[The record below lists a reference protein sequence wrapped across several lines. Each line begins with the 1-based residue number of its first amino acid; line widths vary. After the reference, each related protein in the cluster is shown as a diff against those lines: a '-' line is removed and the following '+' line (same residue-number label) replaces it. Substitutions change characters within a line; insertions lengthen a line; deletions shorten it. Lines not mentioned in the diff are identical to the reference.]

1 MDTAA
6 ILGLIKARI
15 EALTPTTQVGGL
27 DDVFRCHIGTSMV
40 AGRRQILIEAM
51 AGRRLLRGG
60 QTCNDWE
67 TTIEITAQYPETRTE
82 SGVDTI
88 LQTAVE
94 DAEDILDDLYTW
106 STTTNGI
113 LRMDPEIGIAS
124 DEGDGSLTVSRAI
137 GITFERS

>member
-1 MDTAA
+1 MDTAS

-15 EALTPTTQVGGL
+15 EALTPTTQYSA
-27 DDVFRCHIGTSMV
+27 DDVFRCDIATSTNQ
-40 AGRRQILIEAM
+40 GRRQILIEGT

-67 TTIEITAQYPETRTE
+67 TTVEITASYPETRTE
-82 SGVDTI
+82 VGTSTV
-88 LQTAVE
+88 LQTAIE
-94 DAEDILDDLYTW
+94 DAEDILADLYTW

-124 DEGDGSLTVSRAI
+124 DEGDGSLTVSRSI
-137 GITFERS
+137 GLTFERS